1 MRERSRGRR
10 EERREARTVR
20 VQHCF
25 PLLSFPSSEREES
38 GGGGD
43 APDIKSLYLSP
54 SPPTE
59 EQWWSA
65 VPAVSDEKDLAQV
78 HCKSM
83 VMGVVNTM

>member
-1 MRERSRGRR
+1 VGEGSRGRR
-10 EERREARTVR
+10 DERREARTVR

-43 APDIKSLYLSP
+43 APDFKSLYLSP

-83 VMGVVNTM
+83 VMGGVNTM